1 MKLFILGATG
11 KTGGVLVADA
21 VPRGHH
27 VTTFGRSAFS
37 GPYKAQILNISG
49 NPMSEAELA
58 DALPGNDAVLSVLGT
73 RGLGATSVLEDS
85 SRATVAAMSQAG
97 VRRLI
102 ILSSALLDSHIGL
115 INRIVS
121 RTILRH
127 FSSDQRAMERIV
139 TASDLDWTVLRPP
152 RMSDSAPDGPSTA
165 MLGEP
170 PDGSGMLITK
180 EEVAR
185 VVLDTVEN
193 RRYVRKVVHIRGGSR

>member
-1 MKLFILGATG
+1 MKLFVLGATG

-21 VPRGHH
+21 VPRGHR

-37 GPYKAQILNISG
+37 GAYKAQVLNMEG

-85 SRATVAAMSQAG
+85 SRATIAAMQKAG
-97 VRRLI
+97 VKRLI
-102 ILSSALLDSHIGL
+102 ILSSALLDKNIGVV
-115 INRIVS
+115 NRIVS

-127 FSSDQRAMERIV
+127 FSSDQRAMEKLV

-152 RMSDSAPDGPSTA
+152 RMTDSAPDGQSTA

-170 PDGSGMLITK
+170 PDSSGMTITK

-185 VVLDTVEN
+185 VMLDTAEN
-193 RRYVRKVVHIRGGSR
+193 RRYIRKLVHIRGESR

>member
-1 MKLFILGATG
+1 MNLFILGATG

-27 VTTFGRSAFS
+27 VTTFGRSPFS
-37 GPYKAQILNISG
+37 GAYKGQVLNLSG
-49 NPMSEAELA
+49 NPMSEEELA

-85 SRATVAAMSQAG
+85 SRATIAAMRTAG
-97 VRRLI
+97 VKRLI
-102 ILSSALLDSHIGL
+102 ILSSALLDKNIGVV
-115 INRIVS
+115 NRIVA
-121 RTILRH
+121 RTLLRH
-127 FSSDQRAMERIV
+127 FSSDQRAMEKLV

-152 RMSDSAPDGPSTA
+152 RMTDSAPDGQSTA

-170 PDGSGMLITK
+170 PDSSGMTITK

-185 VVLDTVEN
+185 VMLDTAEN
-193 RRYVRKVVHIRGGSR
+193 RRYIRELVHIRGESR

>member
-1 MKLFILGATG
+1 VKLFVLGATG
-11 KTGGVLVADA
+11 KTGGVLVAEA
-21 VPRGHH
+21 VPRGHR

-37 GPYKAQILNISG
+37 GAYKAQVLNISG
-49 NPMSEAELA
+49 NPMNEVELA

-127 FSSDQRAMERIV
+127 FSRDQRAMERIV

-152 RMSDSAPDGPSTA
+152 RMTDSAPDGQSTA

-170 PDGSGMLITK
+170 PDGSGMTITK

-185 VVLDTVEN
+185 VMLDTVEN
-193 RRYVRKVVHIRGGSR
+193 RRYIRNVVHIRGESR

>member
-73 RGLGATSVLEDS
+73 RGLRATSVLEDS
-85 SRATVAAMSQAG
+85 SRATIAAMSQAG
-97 VRRLI
+97 VRRLV
-102 ILSSALLDSHIGL
+102 ILSSALLDSNIGVV
-115 INRIVS
+115 NRIVS

-127 FSSDQRAMERIV
+127 FSSDQRAMEKVV
-139 TASDLDWTVLRPP
+139 TESDLDWTVLRPP
-152 RMSDSAPDGPSTA
+152 RMTDSAPDGQSTA
-165 MLGEP
+165 MLGDP
-170 PDGSGMLITK
+170 PDSSGMTITK

-185 VVLDTVEN
+185 VILDTVEN
-193 RRYVRKVVHIRGGSR
+193 RRYIRKLVHIRGGSR

>member
-1 MKLFILGATG
+1 M
-11 KTGGVLVADA
+11 
-21 VPRGHH
+21 
-27 VTTFGRSAFS
+27 
-37 GPYKAQILNISG
+37 NE
-49 NPMSEAELA
+49 SELSE
-58 DALPGNDAVLSVLGT
+58 ALPGNDAVLSVLGN

-85 SRATVAAMSQAG
+85 SRATIAAMGQAG
-97 VRRLI
+97 VKRLV
-102 ILSSALLDSHIGL
+102 ILSSALLDLHIGL

-152 RMSDSAPDGPSTA
+152 RMSDSAPDGQSTA

-170 PDGSGMLITK
+170 TDGSGMLITK

-185 VVLDTVEN
+185 VMLDTAEN
-193 RRYVRKVVHIRGGSR
+193 RRYVRKVVHIRGESR

>member
-1 MKLFILGATG
+1 MKLFVLGATG

-49 NPMSEAELA
+49 NPMNEAELA

-85 SRATVAAMSQAG
+85 SRATIAAMSQAG
-97 VRRLI
+97 VRRLV
-102 ILSSALLDSHIGL
+102 ILSSALLDSHIGVV
-115 INRIVS
+115 NRIVS

-127 FSSDQRAMERIV
+127 FSSDQRAMEKVV
-139 TASDLDWTVLRPP
+139 TESDLDWTVLRPP
-152 RMSDSAPDGPSTA
+152 RMTDSAPDGQSTA
-165 MLGEP
+165 MLGDP
-170 PDGSGMLITK
+170 PDSSGMTITK

-185 VVLDTVEN
+185 VILDTVEN
-193 RRYVRKVVHIRGGSR
+193 RRYIRKVVHIRGGSR

>member
-21 VPRGHH
+21 VPRGHR
-27 VTTFGRSAFS
+27 VTTFGRSPFS
-37 GPYKAQILNISG
+37 GPYKAQVLNLEG

-58 DALPGNDAVLSVLGT
+58 EALPGNDAVLSVLGT

-152 RMSDSAPDGPSTA
+152 RMSNSAPDGQSTA

-170 PDGSGMLITK
+170 TDGSGMLITK

-185 VVLDTVEN
+185 VMLDTVEN
-193 RRYVRKVVHIRGGSR
+193 RRYVRKVVHIRGESR